1 MNKANILFHSF
12 FFLLFSIFFYGKSFA
27 EPMNLAA
34 FKHHLMTYH
43 DSGEYA
49 KEMKEVMDVAEH
61 FLIQKSKKNSKNHFA
76 LVLDIDETCLSNY
89 DNLLARD
96 FANDL
101 NRIHTDT
108 LKGNATAIPAC
119 QHLFKVAQQNHVDV
133 FFISGRYE
141 EERKVTEEN
150 LKNAGFTGWKALI
163 LQPDSSFGKHGT
175 VQPFKIQAR
184 KQLEEQGYTVL
195 ASIGDQYSDLKG
207 GYALRTFKLP
217 NPYYSTLPKP
227 VS

>member
-34 FKHHLMTYH
+34 FKYHLMTYH

-49 KEMKEVMDVAEH
+49 KEMQEVMDVAEQY
-61 FLIQKSKKNSKNHFA
+61 IVKKSEQHPQQQLA

-96 FANDL
+96 FSNDL
-101 NRIHTDT
+101 QRIHTDT
-108 LKGNATAIPAC
+108 LKGNATPIAAC
-119 QHLFKVAQQNHVDV
+119 QHLYNVAKQHHVNV

-141 EERKVTEEN
+141 QERQITEAN
-150 LKNAGFTGWKALI
+150 LKQAGFSGWKDLI

-184 KQLEEQGYTVL
+184 KQLEAQGYTIL

-207 GYALRTFKLP
+207 GYAQKTFKLP

-227 VS
+227 AA

>member
-34 FKHHLMTYH
+34 FKYHLMTYH

-61 FLIQKSKKNSKNHFA
+61 YIVNKSKKDPNKRLA

-96 FANDL
+96 FTNDL
-101 NRIHTDT
+101 KRIHTDT
-108 LKGNATAIPAC
+108 LKGNATPIAAC
-119 QHLFKVAQQNHVDV
+119 QHLYNTAKQNHIDV
-133 FFISGRYE
+133 FFISGRFQQ
-141 EERKVTEEN
+141 ERKVTEAN
-150 LKNAGFTGWKALI
+150 LKNAGFSGWKDLI
-163 LQPDSSFGKHGT
+163 LQPDSNFGKHGT
-175 VQPFKIQAR
+175 VLPFKIQAR
-184 KQLEEQGYTVL
+184 KQLEEQGYTIL

-217 NPYYSTLPKP
+217 NPYYSTLPQP
-227 VS
+227 IS